1 MTGVATM
8 LFILTLGTLLGM
20 AGVTLFRQWASA
32 ALGVEA
38 PGPALASTNF
48 PRLAPP
54 TRQPRYAAGY
64 APSPYLDARRRRMAR
79 AA

>member
-1 MTGVATM
+1 M
-8 LFILTLGTLLGM
+8 LFILTLGTILGV
-20 AGVTLFRQWASA
+20 AGATLFRQWAA
-32 ALGVEA
+32 AAFGVEA
-38 PGPALASTNF
+38 RGAALAATDF

-64 APSPYLDARRRRMAR
+64 APSPYLATLARRRR